1 MSDLTPGGA
10 PSQKP
15 KDAMGE
21 SAEGKSNSLFYILA
35 IVLGTLAGLAH
46 ITIEDPLITA
56 LIVLASTMFLGFMR
70 PTRPWRWTLLVGVM
84 VPVVMIAARLAGR
97 YASFTRAG
105 IYGSV
110 LLILPGI
117 AGAYGGFFAR
127 RFMSEV
133 FFAKKEKK

>member
-1 MSDLTPGGA
+1 
-10 PSQKP
+10 
-15 KDAMGE
+15 MGE
-21 SAEGKSNSLFYILA
+21 AAESKSNTLFYIFA

-70 PTRPWRWTLLVGVM
+70 PTRPWRWTLLVGMM
-84 VPVVMIAARLAGR
+84 VPIVMIAAHLAGR

-117 AGAYGGFFAR
+117 AGAYGGFFGR
-127 RFMSEV
+127 RFMTEV

>member
-1 MSDLTPGGA
+1 MPVGSDGSRGAASTSMSEA
-10 PSQKP
+10 R
-15 KDAMGE
+15 
-21 SAEGKSNSLFYILA
+21 KSDGLFYLLA
-35 IVLGTLAGLAH
+35 IAFGMLAGIAH
-46 ITIEDPLITA
+46 VGIEDPLITA

-70 PTRPWRWTLLVGVM
+70 PSRPWRWTLLVGMM
-84 VPVVMIAARLAGR
+84 VPVVMISAHLVGR

-127 RFMSEV
+127 KFMTEV
-133 FFAKKEKK
+133 FFAKKAGK

>member
-1 MSDLTPGGA
+1 MPDGWEGSRDAASISMSDA
-10 PSQKP
+10 RKS
-15 KDAMGE
+15 DA
-21 SAEGKSNSLFYILA
+21 LIYVLA
-35 IVLGTLAGLAH
+35 IAFGALAGIAH
-46 ITIEDPLITA
+46 VGIEDPLITA
-56 LIVLASTMFLGFMR
+56 LIVLGSTMFLGFMR
-70 PTRPWRWTLLVGVM
+70 PSRPWRWTLLVGMM
-84 VPVVMIAARLAGR
+84 VPVVMISAHLAGR

-127 RFMSEV
+127 KFMSEV